1 MAAACRP
8 TRPGPWRWRRVTRRT
23 RSSSSRWSASTASR
37 ARLRTRRQVGA
48 CRPRAAGSHSED
60 RGDEEAQAWGVR
72 GPLVVVVMF
81 RAQCFPSVFMYC
93 WLLYIRVAWSAPLR
107 ANIMRRMCRCRCIQT
122 LPLMNALVR
131 SLNARS
137 APAYIGLGIP
147 GHARVSLLAQFSFA
161 KPSGCLESLPRRGA
175 KDCPSMGQIAP
186 MQLQVTKY
194 GRIYVICCQDDMGRS
209 VPLIITG

>member
-1 MAAACRP
+1 VLADQGLREA
-8 TRPGPWRWRRVTRRT
+8 TVKTVVTK
-23 RSSSSRWSASTASR
+23 
-37 ARLRTRRQVGA
+37 
-48 CRPRAAGSHSED
+48 
-60 RGDEEAQAWGVR
+60 AQAWGVR

-147 GHARVSLLAQFSFA
+147 GHVRVSLLAQFSFA
-161 KPSGCLESLPRRGA
+161 KPSGYLESLPRRGA